1 MKTVSS
7 GRITTA
13 FLLDC
18 LFIRSRPFGISR
30 GDERTFCFL
39 LQIVAALPKQ
49 WFSDQQQTTM
59 ASLEALA
66 RYLATLAASMQ
77 RSSAGCPEAERKKA
91 R

>member
-1 MKTVSS
+1 MVELLPHCYL
-7 GRITTA
+7 IA
-13 FLLDC
+13 FLFGRDC
-18 LFIRSRPFGISR
+18 SESAEVTK
-30 GDERTFCFL
+30 ERFL

-66 RYLATLAASMQ
+66 RFLATLAASMQ